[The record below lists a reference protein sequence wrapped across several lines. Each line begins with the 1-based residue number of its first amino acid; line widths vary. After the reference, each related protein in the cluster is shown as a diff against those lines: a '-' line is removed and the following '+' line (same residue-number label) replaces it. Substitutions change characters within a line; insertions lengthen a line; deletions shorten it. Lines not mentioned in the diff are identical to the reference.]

1 MGDLQKLVPIFVS
14 LGRSDCYTLKLEPV
28 GKFEQLHR
36 RENASKIMRLLLA
49 IRAFFG
55 ILFSRQVAH
64 SVRDVLNLESQ
75 ARRYPSGRAKRVG
88 KKSPLTIPATPGLGK
103 GYYSSSRS
111 DPLEENSED
120 DRSSGSSR
128 SSRRSEAVTL
138 LALLQRRAGLVDL
151 IYQDLEGMADE
162 QIGRLARNVLD
173 QSHTCL
179 EECLGIST
187 IVEQAEGEL
196 VDIPDAAS
204 PNRWDLLGDISSE
217 QGRVL
222 HPGWIASSLELPG
235 WKGSRE
241 NAMVIAP
248 VKVDVTVP
256 IRLIDSAARS

>member
-1 MGDLQKLVPIFVS
+1 
-14 LGRSDCYTLKLEPV
+14 
-28 GKFEQLHR
+28 
-36 RENASKIMRLLLA
+36 MRLLLA

-75 ARRYPSGRAKRVG
+75 ARRYPSGRSKRIG
-88 KKSPLTIPATPGLGK
+88 KKSTLSIPATPGLGK
-103 GYYSSSRS
+103 GYYSSSRG

-120 DRSSGSSR
+120 ARSSGSSR
-128 SSRRSEAVTL
+128 SGSSRSGRRSEAITM
-138 LALLQRRAGLVDL
+138 LALLQQRAGLVDL
-151 IYQDLEGMADE
+151 IYENLEGMSDE

-204 PNRWDLLGDISSE
+204 PNRWNLLGDLSSE

-235 WKGSRE
+235 WKGSKE
-241 NAMVIAP
+241 NALVIAP
-248 VKVDVTVP
+248 VKVDVTAP
-256 IRLIDSAARS
+256 IRLKDSAT

>member
-1 MGDLQKLVPIFVS
+1 
-14 LGRSDCYTLKLEPV
+14 
-28 GKFEQLHR
+28 
-36 RENASKIMRLLLA
+36 MRLLLA

-75 ARRYPSGRAKRVG
+75 ARRYPSGRSKRIG
-88 KKSPLTIPATPGLGK
+88 KKSTLSIPATPGLGK
-103 GYYSSSRS
+103 GYYSSSRG

-120 DRSSGSSR
+120 ARSSGSSR
-128 SSRRSEAVTL
+128 SGRRSEAIAL

-151 IYQDLEGMADE
+151 IYENLEGMSDE

-204 PNRWDLLGDISSE
+204 PNRWNLLGDLSSE

-235 WKGSRE
+235 WKGSKE

-248 VKVDVTVP
+248 VKVDVTTP
-256 IRLIDSAARS
+256 IRLKDSAAQN